1 MNTSNKLYHP
11 VFIGV
16 FLVAMA
22 VLSLEVIL
30 TRIFS
35 FSIWY
40 HFAYL
45 TISMALLGFG
55 SSGAVLAAYPQILAK
70 GRNRLLV
77 IVSLVSC
84 CAIILALLVF
94 SRYPLQ
100 PGTMFKAPIQFSYS
114 LLEYYVGISLP
125 FSLQAWQLLSL

>member
-1 MNTSNKLYHP
+1 MNTTNKLYHP

-55 SSGAVLAAYPQILAK
+55 SSGAILAAYPHIFAK
-70 GRNRLLV
+70 GKNRLLV

-84 CAIILALLVF
+84 FLIIAALLIF
-94 SRYPLQ
+94 ARYPLQ
-100 PGTMFKAPIQFSYS
+100 PGTMFKAPM
-114 LLEYYVGISLP
+114 P
-125 FSLQAWQLLSL
+125 